1 MSKPGTKEPTE
12 AVAIAILSRKTV
24 NLSTPLTDHEKMDRG
39 RALAR
44 VIEDHHAEETKQ
56 EAMKREM
63 KFTLAG
69 FEAERDRLSA
79 IVSRG
84 EELRSVEVEER
95 ANYETD
101 TYSRVRLDTGEVLEE
116 RRLRDDER
124 QTVMPGVE
132 G

>member
-1 MSKPGTKEPTE
+1 MTRPGTTTEPTF
-12 AVAIAILSRKTV
+12 AVLSRKTV